1 MSNEANL
8 ATSAWQNVML
18 ALANMY
24 GCLWARPHSERETLR
39 ERDVNRLLDA
49 CEDEPLQV
57 KRFVASQ
64 KARGW
69 WV

>member
-18 ALANMY
+18 TLANMY
-24 GCLWARPHSERETLR
+24 CCLWARPHSERETLR
-39 ERDVNRLLDA
+39 ARELLDA